1 MPTPV
6 RAQELK
12 TVWRWVKRLLEPS
25 STTNCP
31 LSSPPP
37 RARSSFAHVLCAM
50 IYDWP
55 SSPENLQFHS
65 VMQGNEVLHAC
76 SMNTM
81 AMPNQTNIPFLI
93 SCRVRFSTVRVVKS
107 LPVVVRMPP
116 KPNKAEPTQTE
127 PNQSSRTIIF
137 GLISRTLRCA

>member
-6 RAQELK
+6 PVQEPT
-12 TVWRWVKRLLEPS
+12 TVWRWVKRLEPS
-25 STTNCP
+25 SHHQPSLVN
-31 LSSPPP
+31 PP
-37 RARSSFAHVLCAM
+37 RGAGLFFAHVLCAV
-50 IYDWP
+50 IYDGP
-55 SSPENLQFHS
+55 SSPENLHFYS

-127 PNQSSRTIIF
+127 PTQSSRTIIS
-137 GLISRTLRCA
+137 GLISRTLRRA